1 MRHIHKPDHA
11 RGPYCLQQ
19 KFDQGTPVEPTKAW
33 QKLGSDCKQ
42 SLIEEYLKPEQYQLC
57 AYSEIDLKTFGC
69 HIEHIKPK
77 NKNRYPESTF
87 DYHNLIASAFDSE
100 ALQKHS
106 YADRFGGHFKCGD
119 KSQHEQDKYDPNLF
133 ICPLEADCSRFFSYE
148 PNGDVKPHP
157 SLNQS
162 ETERAQYTI
171 DALNLNAPYLV
182 EERRRII
189 EEMLPIIDELLD
201 DEEALRHFA
210 EIDLCVTNGKL
221 QPFHSTR
228 LQQFGTLG
236 LQVMQ
241 DKNCF

>member
-1 MRHIHKPDHA
+1 MRHIHKPA
-11 RGPYCLQQ
+11 NAVGPYCLQQ
-19 KFDQGTPVEPTKAW
+19 KFDQGTPSEPTKAW

-42 SLIEEYLKPEQYQLC
+42 SLIEYYLKPEQYCLC
-57 AYSEIDLKTFGC
+57 AYSEINLNTFGC

-77 NKNRYPESTF
+77 DKNRYPEYTF

-100 ALQKHS
+100 ELQKHS
-106 YADRFGGHFKCGD
+106 KADRFGGHFKCGD
-119 KSQHEQDKYDPNLF
+119 KSEQDKYDPNLF
-133 ICPLEADCSRFFSYE
+133 ISPLEDNCRHFFSYE
-148 PNGDVKPHP
+148 PDGSVKPHP
-157 SLNQS
+157 KRELS
-162 ETERAQYTI
+162 EQARAQYTI

-201 DEEALRHFA
+201 DNEALRDFA
-210 EIDLCVTNGKL
+210 EADLCVTNGKL

-241 DKNCF
+241 DPNCF